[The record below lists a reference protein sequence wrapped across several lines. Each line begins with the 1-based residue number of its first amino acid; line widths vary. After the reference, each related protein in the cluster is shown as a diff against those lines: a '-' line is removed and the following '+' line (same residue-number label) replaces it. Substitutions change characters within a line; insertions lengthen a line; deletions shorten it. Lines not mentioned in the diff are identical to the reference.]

1 MSTGSD
7 RWPSFFVPGI
17 VVPCWLA
24 GGWPSAQVTSA
35 SNTTKTN
42 PHTSVGSSL
51 LEAVFYNN
59 TLGFHLF
66 LSFVLVIMST
76 ASKVVVLEESPVKV
90 HSPSKLYNTVL
101 DWVPLVGILVLH
113 LVLGICV
120 DNWKEGK
127 SLLIEE
133 ILAR

>member
-1 MSTGSD
+1 LGIGTSNFGEQHNENK
-7 RWPSFFVPGI
+7 PSYL
-17 VVPCWLA
+17 CWK
-24 GGWPSAQVTSA
+24 Q
-35 SNTTKTN
+35 
-42 PHTSVGSSL
+42 SVGSSL